1 MRVRIPLRAL
11 GFALSA
17 SWIQE
22 RNTELPK
29 ERPHLGWVRFVTIL
43 AGVVTVLAILSTWV
57 DRQVFDTEEWGKTS
71 LELLQNPEIQQQV
84 ATYAVDEL
92 YANVDVQGELEKG
105 LDDINS
111 SLGDTLAGPLAG
123 AARQGAD
130 SLALRALG
138 NDQVQSAWESANIAA
153 HRTLIDVIEDK
164 GEFTSTSEGQVELKL
179 KPLIIEIADQVGLG
193 DQARDRIPDS
203 VGNVKIVESDELAQV
218 QTIARLIHGLALVSA
233 LLALVLVT
241 LAVFLSP
248 GYRWL
253 TLFWL
258 AVTLI
263 LSALLVL
270 VLRSVAGDVLVPE
283 LADPDIQPAAHAA
296 WGIATELL
304 KSVAWTVIWFAFALL
319 AVAWVIAPTRPS
331 GKVREFLAVPFG
343 KYPGATFGLL
353 GLVAFVFLI
362 MGAGD
367 GREFLVRLVV
377 VLMAAAGFWFFRR
390 QVMLE
395 YPDADYAGLRE
406 FGERTREKAKGA
418 WADRPKNI
426 SMPKMGGKGDDSGGG
441 EAQAP
446 AKPEAETAVLAAQP
460 TPEGGRLEQL
470 EKLGK
475 LKDAGVLD
483 DEEFAAEKKRILGS
497 D

>member
-1 MRVRIPLRAL
+1 L
-11 GFALSA
+11 
-17 SWIQE
+17 
-22 RNTELPK
+22 TK
-29 ERPHLGWVRFVTIL
+29 ERPHLGWVRFTIVL
-43 AGVVTVLAILSTWV
+43 AGILTFLAILSTWV
-57 DRQVFDTEEWGKTS
+57 DRQVFDTQEWGDTS
-71 LELLQNPEIQQQV
+71 LKLLQNPEIQQQV

-130 SLALRALG
+130 TLALRALE
-138 NDQVQSAWESANIAA
+138 NDQVQSAWKSANIAA
-153 HRTLIDVIEDK
+153 HQTLIDVIEDK
-164 GEFTSTSEGQVELKL
+164 GQFTSTSGGKVELKL

-203 VGNVKIVESDELAQV
+203 VGNIEIVESSELEQI
-218 QTIARLIHGLALVSA
+218 QTIAKLIRGLALVSA
-233 LLALVLVT
+233 LLALAMIA

-253 TLFWL
+253 TLLWL
-258 AVTLI
+258 AAALV

-270 VLRSVAGDVLVPE
+270 VLRSVAGNVLVPE

-296 WGIATELL
+296 WDIATELL
-304 KSVAWTVIWFAFALL
+304 KSVAWTVIWFAAALL
-319 AVAWVIAPTRPS
+319 VVSWVIAPTKAS

-343 KYPGATFGLL
+343 QYPAVTFGLL

-367 GREFLVRLVV
+367 GREFLIRLAVI
-377 VLMAAAGFWFFRR
+377 LMAGAGFWFFRR
-390 QVMLE
+390 QIMLE
-395 YPDADYAGLRE
+395 YPDADFAGLRE
-406 FGERTREKAKGA
+406 FGDRTRKRVGEA

-426 SMPKMGGKGDDSGGG
+426 SMPKIGSKGDGQESS
-441 EAQAP
+441 EAPSAP
-446 AKPEAETAVLAAQP
+446 KAEPETAVLP
-460 TPEGGRLEQL
+460 VEPPSGGGSRLDQLEQL
-470 EKLGK
+470 GR

-483 DEEFAAEKKRILGS
+483 EEEFAAEKKRILGG
-497 D
+497 